1 MPYLWGK
8 ENIQNRL
15 IDNLHETFD
24 FVRNKYRLSEGDFPN
39 IEGELCLLYKPSDV
53 SSTVYRLEF
62 KAVLHRMDF
71 STFPLVDKRTL
82 NKLQDI
88 LLVDV
93 PRIIQQISGVHD
105 EEAEDAVD
113 SFGDLDARAELI
125 LKRSAVNLFTMEER
139 KGSAEHSTALLIV
152 LALLLGISAVVAA
165 SFLDN
170 HRIFTKILEALTKQ

>member
-1 MPYLWGK
+1 
-8 ENIQNRL
+8 
-15 IDNLHETFD
+15 
-24 FVRNKYRLSEGDFPN
+24 
-39 IEGELCLLYKPSDV
+39 
-53 SSTVYRLEF
+53 
-62 KAVLHRMDF
+62 MDF
-71 STFPLVDKRTL
+71 STFPMVDKRTL

-105 EEAEDAVD
+105 EEAEDALD

-139 KGSAEHSTALLIV
+139 KGSADHSTALLIV
-152 LALLLGISAVVAA
+152 LALILGIAAVVAA

-170 HRIFTKILEALTKQ
+170 HRTFAKILEAMKKQ